1 VLSLF
6 ITLNVEEIKNV
17 KIATRIKKRNNIFYV
32 YGLDYVI
39 DTWSESVCV

>member
-17 KIATRIKKRNNIFYV
+17 KIATRIKN
-32 YGLDYVI
+32 VI
-39 DTWSESVCV
+39 TFFTSMDWTM